1 MSAKTSYIVA
11 AVSTAVGIILYF
23 ISSLMG
29 VIGVSNDK
37 TLIIVFFVLASI
49 IIINAFVFW
58 IIYLFKKRN
67 VVK

>member
-49 IIINAFVFW
+49 IIINACVF
-58 IIYLFKKRN
+58 
-67 VVK
+67 

>member
-49 IIINAFVFW
+49 IIINACVFW

-67 VVK
+67 VVT